1 MFIKNSDKKIIQ
13 ALNFFATKEGGSINR
28 MKAIKLIWLS
38 DRSHLRKYG
47 RPILSDKYYAIKFGP
62 IPSKAKT
69 LSEANPLVDDAV
81 ITYRDHFIEPLGR
94 YSIKSAFK
102 PELNVF
108 SQSDIEAMEK
118 VYDIFGSYDKFQL
131 SELSHKFPE
140 WKRFEKHFKS
150 KTNRKTIDYSDFF
163 NDTPESSEFFKESNE
178 LLNLSKEVFEEGCII
193 N

>member
-1 MFIKNSDKKIIQ
+1 MLIKNSEKKAIQ

-38 DRSHLRKYG
+38 DRAHLRKYG
-47 RPILSDKYYAIKFGP
+47 RPILSDKYYALEYGP

-69 LSEANPLVDDAV
+69 LSESSEYIDPIV
-81 ITYRDHFIEPLGR
+81 IPYRDTYMEPQGKHFI
-94 YSIKSAFK
+94 KSK
-102 PELNVF
+102 SSPVLNVF
-108 SQSDIEAMEK
+108 SESDIKIMEEIYS
-118 VYDIFGSYDKFQL
+118 VFGKYDKFQL

-140 WKRFEKHFKS
+140 WKRFEKHFKDKRS
-150 KTNRKTIDYSDFF
+150 RKTIQIKDFF
-163 NDTPESSEFFKESNE
+163 TDTKESLKYYKESKE